1 MYHFLVYKKKFN
13 MLNVKNKLFKL
24 STLSSMLLVIIMLF
38 VGCKKDGP
46 MPQLTGMNKQFM
58 LLSKSNPAISGTVTF
73 AKRDDNATLIT
84 VQLNGTSAGASH
96 HAHIH
101 ANTAAETGGIL
112 LDLTAIDGASGKS
125 ETVVKT
131 LKDGSAITYDQLIN
145 LNGYVNVHLSSSDLA
160 TLIAQGDIGIN
171 ELTNT
176 SKVYTL
182 RSVSNAAISGT
193 ATFTKRV
200 SGKTLVSIALT
211 GTTAG
216 VTSIAHI
223 HTNSVAQTGGVVVD
237 LTSISGATG
246 KSETSINKLNTGV
259 EITYDELLNFNGYIN
274 VHESASTLSTLIAE
288 GDIGRNELTSTSK
301 TYTLSAVTN
310 SAISG
315 TAKFTKRVSGETLVS
330 IALTGTTAGV
340 SSPAH
345 IHLNSA
351 AQGGPIAIDL
361 TAVNGATG
369 KSETSVSKLN
379 SGVAI
384 TYDELL
390 TFNGYI
396 NVHQSATSLATLIAQ
411 GNIGANE
418 GNTTAVNYNVTN
430 TGSSAY
436 VFNGGVL
443 VSASNPGLTLQR
455 GKTYTFTVD
464 AAGHPFLIKTVQV
477 TGTASAYNDG
487 VTNNGASN
495 GVISF
500 TVPIN
505 APDTLFYICE
515 FHSVMVGTITITN

>member
-1 MYHFLVYKKKFN
+1 MTN
-13 MLNVKNKLFKL
+13 LFKL
-24 STLSSMLLVIIMLF
+24 STLSSLLLAGMMFFI
-38 VGCKKDGP
+38 GCKKEDP
-46 MPQLTGMNKQFM
+46 KPQLTGINKQFK
-58 LLSKSNPAISGTVTF
+58 LFSKSNPAIGGTVTF
-73 AKRDDNATLIT
+73 AKRDDDATLIT

-96 HAHIH
+96 PAHIH
-101 ANTAAETGGIL
+101 ANTAAESGGIL

-160 TLIAQGDIGIN
+160 TLIAQGDIGQN

-176 SKVYTL
+176 NKIYAL
-182 RSVSNAAISGT
+182 GSVSNIAISGT
-193 ATFTKRV
+193 ATFTKRI

-216 VTSIAHI
+216 VSSIAHI
-223 HTNSVAQTGGVVVD
+223 HINTVAQTGGAVVD
-237 LTSISGATG
+237 LTSITGANG

-274 VHESASTLSTLIAE
+274 VHESASAMSTIIAE
-288 GDIGRNELTSTSK
+288 GDIGRNELTNISIM
-301 TYTLSAVTN
+301 YMLNAVTN
-310 SAISG
+310 NAISG

-345 IHLNSA
+345 IHLNSV
-351 AQGGPIAIDL
+351 AQGGSIAIDL
-361 TAVNGATG
+361 TAVKGATG

-384 TYDELL
+384 TYDQLL

-396 NVHQSATSLATLIAQ
+396 NVHQSAGSLATLIAQ
-411 GNIGANE
+411 GNIGANA
-418 GNTTAVNYNVTN
+418 GNATAVNYNVTN
-430 TGSSAY
+430 TGSTAY
-436 VFNGGVL
+436 VFDGGGL
-443 VSASNPGLTLQR
+443 ANASNPGLTLQR
-455 GKTYTFTVD
+455 GKTYTFTLNVP
-464 AAGHPFLIKTVQV
+464 GHPFLLKTVQV

-487 VTNNGASN
+487 VTNNGASS
-495 GVISF
+495 GVVSF
-500 TVPIN
+500 TVPNN
-505 APDTLFYICE
+505 APNTLFYICE
-515 FHSVMVGTITITN
+515 FHSLMVGTITITN

>member
-1 MYHFLVYKKKFN
+1 
-13 MLNVKNKLFKL
+13 MLNMKNKLFKL
-24 STLSSMLLVIIMLF
+24 STLSSMLIAMIMLF
-38 VGCKKDGP
+38 IGCKKDGP

-96 HAHIH
+96 PAHIH

-131 LKDGSAITYDQLIN
+131 LKDGPAITYEQLIN

-160 TLIAQGDIGIN
+160 TLIAQGDIGLN
-171 ELTNT
+171 ELTST

-211 GTTAG
+211 VTTAG

-237 LTSISGATG
+237 LTSINGATG

-274 VHESASTLSTLIAE
+274 VHESASALSTLIAE

-411 GNIGANE
+411 GNIGANA

-464 AAGHPFLIKTVQV
+464 VAGHPFLIKTVQV